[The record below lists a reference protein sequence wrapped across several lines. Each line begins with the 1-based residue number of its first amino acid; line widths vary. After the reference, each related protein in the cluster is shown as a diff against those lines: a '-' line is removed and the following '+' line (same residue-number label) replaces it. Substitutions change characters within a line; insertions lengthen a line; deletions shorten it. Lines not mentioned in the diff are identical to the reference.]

1 MSLSPLFR
9 HALLALASLLLGA
22 CASAPRPSSH
32 PGPTPALLLI
42 SVDGLRADA
51 LGKGDTPVL
60 DRLAAEGVRAA
71 AMRPSY
77 PVLTFPNHY
86 TLVTGL
92 RPDRHGVVHNIMEDP
107 GLGRFLVA
115 DAAAGRHPGWWQA
128 EPLWTSAERA
138 GLATAVWAWPGST
151 APRDGLLP
159 RYLQPFD
166 RSPPLPERMER
177 VAAWLAGRE
186 GPPARLAAVYIET
199 VDGAGHSHG
208 PHAAATV
215 EAIREMDAAVGL
227 LLEQLEAAGLRQ
239 NTNIVVVS
247 DHGMADVAPDHYIAV
262 EDLASPEEA
271 RVVSIGQVI
280 GLAPNPGY
288 EAQVEARLL
297 GRHPPYECWRKQ
309 DLPPRWDYGRHPRV
323 PPLLCQLDEGWTA
336 LPAAT
341 KARRDAS
348 GRHDR
353 GAHGYEPDSPT
364 MQAVFLAHGPSF
376 ARGRQLPAFDNVD
389 LYPLLARLLG
399 LQPQPNDG
407 DPTTLLPALRTP
419 DSANP

>member
-1 MSLSPLFR
+1 
-9 HALLALASLLLGA
+9 
-22 CASAPRPSSH
+22 
-32 PGPTPALLLI
+32 
-42 SVDGLRADA
+42 
-51 LGKGDTPVL
+51 
-60 DRLAAEGVRAA
+60 
-71 AMRPSY
+71 
-77 PVLTFPNHY
+77 
-86 TLVTGL
+86 
-92 RPDRHGVVHNIMEDP
+92 
-107 GLGRFLVA
+107 
-115 DAAAGRHPGWWQA
+115 
-128 EPLWTSAERA
+128 
-138 GLATAVWAWPGST
+138 
-151 APRDGLLP
+151 
-159 RYLQPFD
+159 
-166 RSPPLPERMER
+166 
-177 VAAWLAGRE
+177 
-186 GPPARLAAVYIET
+186 
-199 VDGAGHSHG
+199 
-208 PHAAATV
+208 
-215 EAIREMDAAVGL
+215 
-227 LLEQLEAAGLRQ
+227 
-239 NTNIVVVS
+239 
-247 DHGMADVAPDHYIAV
+247 MADVAPDHYIAV